1 MSELFRVRMIVNM
14 APVTKK
20 NHSRIVYNSK
30 TKVPMVIPSEQY
42 KKYEREFRFCSVTV
56 DGTWPLLP
64 IDFPVN
70 VKCTFYMPTKRKCDL
85 TNLLEAID
93 DVLVKYKYL
102 EDDNYSI
109 IAGHDGSRVKY
120 DKECPRTEI
129 EITEVC
135 E

>member
-1 MSELFRVRMIVNM
+1 MSEFRLCMVVDM
-14 APVTKK
+14 APVSKK
-20 NHSRIVYNSK
+20 NSQKIIYNSR
-30 TKVPMVIPSEQY
+30 TKAPMILPSEKYRQ
-42 KKYEREFRFCSVTV
+42 YEREFRFCTKITE
-56 DGTWPLLP
+56 GERPLLP

-70 VKCTFYMPTKRKCDL
+70 IKCTFYMPTRRKCDL

-93 DVLVKYKYL
+93 DTLVAYKYL

-109 IAGHDGSRVKY
+109 VAGHDGSRVKY
-120 DKECPRTEI
+120 DKERPRTEI